1 VVSRSNTVDARTPD
15 FAVVLRAFEG
25 GGAQRDMI
33 LLCNA
38 LADKGA
44 CITILT
50 LRPEGPL
57 RSLLDRSIPVVE
69 VPGGQIRYA
78 VLGLRRSLRDLR
90 PAAVISSEASL
101 NLCTLIA
108 ARTLPRR
115 KRPKVVLREVGSPSF
130 AERHDPYAQN
140 RIAYRLL
147 HRLYR
152 YADRIVALT
161 EGARRDLRE
170 NFAVPDEL
178 ISVMLTNAVIPPVV
192 AERLAQWDGETGREQ
207 GLIVCVGRLSPE
219 KDQRTLI
226 RAMALMP
233 ADLNWRL
240 AIIGDGAQRSAL
252 ETLVRELGLA
262 DRVAFAGQVADP
274 FAFMMRARVAV
285 CASIYEGLCNALIEA
300 LACGTPV
307 VSTNCPYGP
316 FEILQGGRFGTLTPV
331 GDAQAL
337 AKAIAGALIDKPD
350 RGTLRGRGFDY
361 TAQRAADRFLEI
373 AGELNVVPA
382 RTNCMRAVAGV
393 S

>member
-1 VVSRSNTVDARTPD
+1 VLSRFNTVDARTPD

-38 LADKGA
+38 LVGKGA
-44 CITILT
+44 RITILT

-57 RSLLDRSIPVVE
+57 RPLLDPSIPVVE

-78 VLGLRRSLRDLR
+78 VLGLRRALRELK

-147 HRLYR
+147 RRLYR
-152 YADRIVALT
+152 YADRIIALT

-170 NFAVPDEL
+170 NFAVPDRR
-178 ISVMLTNAVIPPVV
+178 IAVMLTNAVIPPAV
-192 AERLAQWDGETGREQ
+192 AAQLAQWDGEAGREHD
-207 GLIVCVGRLSPE
+207 LIVCVGRLSPE

-233 ADLNWRL
+233 ADLKWRL
-240 AIIGDGAQRSAL
+240 AIVGEGAERSAL
-252 ETLVRELGLA
+252 EMLARELGLA
-262 DRVAFAGQVADP
+262 DRIVFTGQVADP

-285 CASIYEGLCNALIEA
+285 CTSIYEGLCNALIEA

-316 FEILQGGRFGTLTPV
+316 FEILQGGRFGALTPV

-337 AKAIAGALIDKPD
+337 AKAIADALIDAPD
-350 RGTLRGRGFDY
+350 RRALRARGFDY

-373 AGELNVVPA
+373 AGELDVVPV
-382 RTNCMRAVAGV
+382 RTNGMLAVARV

>member
-1 VVSRSNTVDARTPD
+1 MLSRSNTVDARTLD

-38 LADKGA
+38 LAGKGVRVV
-44 CITILT
+44 ILT

-57 RSLLDRSIPVVE
+57 RSLLDPSVPVVE

-78 VLGLRRSLRDLR
+78 VLGLRRSLRELK

-108 ARTLPRR
+108 ARILPRR

-130 AERHDPYAQN
+130 AERRDPYAQN
-140 RIAYRLL
+140 RVAYRLL
-147 HRLYR
+147 RWLYR
-152 YADRIVALT
+152 YADRIIALT

-178 ISVMLTNAVIPPVV
+178 ISVMLTNAVIPPAV
-192 AERLAQWDGETGREQ
+192 AERLAQWDGEIGREQ
-207 GLIVCVGRLSPE
+207 NLVVCVGRLSPE

-240 AIIGDGAQRSAL
+240 AIVGDGAERSAL

-262 DRVAFAGQVADP
+262 DRIVFTGQVTDP

-350 RGTLRGRGFDY
+350 RGVLRGRGFDY

-373 AGELNVVPA
+373 AGELNVVPT
-382 RTNCMRAVAGV
+382 RTNGRLAVA
-393 S
+393 SLS